1 MYYIYC
7 KFKLKTKGAKAGTRL
22 QSILSICPFWWQIFN
37 WTCFLAL
44 TLISFLRKQEISHPS
59 VVKKSLKTRRRVV
72 IKIVKKDLTEIESAA
87 ATVTVI
93 AGETVT
99 RTVIRTVTEIV
110 TAIGTVT
117 EGGTGIETGSVI
129 VIRIGIV
136 KEIGIVTEIVIVS
149 VIVKG
154 IVTVIVTSTV
164 TGVVTGAVNGI
175 AIVIV
180 IVIVIETVGV
190 RRIAIEIATGIVKGR
205 RRRKGDA
212 TRMRKTTSARKTEMM
227 QRTKRSRQAKT
238 MERKGKERLLRRK
251 WLIIGR
257 ARLIRRR
264 KISPDPAAGECSIDS
279 WGG

>member
-1 MYYIYC
+1 M
-7 KFKLKTKGAKAGTRL
+7 
-22 QSILSICPFWWQIFN
+22 
-37 WTCFLAL
+37 
-44 TLISFLRKQEISHPS
+44 
-59 VVKKSLKTRRRVV
+59 KKSLKTRRRVV

-136 KEIGIVTEIVIVS
+136 KGIGIVTEIVIVS
-149 VIVKG
+149 VIVTG

-164 TGVVTGAVNGI
+164 IGVVTGAVNGI

-180 IVIVIETVGV
+180 IVIETVGV
-190 RRIAIEIATGIVKGR
+190 TRIAIEIATGIVKGR

-212 TRMRKTTSARKTEMM
+212 TRMRKTEMM

-238 MERKGKERLLRRK
+238 MERKGKERLLTRK
-251 WLIIGR
+251 WLIKGT
-257 ARLIRRR
+257 ARLIRRK

>member
-1 MYYIYC
+1 MFSLRFPLLIDRRLKC
-7 KFKLKTKGAKAGTRL
+7 KFKMHKRELRFYLYLNPCITFIVNLNLKQRELKLERGYNRSSACALLVANFQLDRF
-22 QSILSICPFWWQIFN
+22 LSFDFH
-37 WTCFLAL
+37 F
-44 TLISFLRKQEISHPS
+44 SFRKREISHPS
-59 VVKKSLKTRRRVV
+59 VVKKSLKTRRREV

-117 EGGTGIETGSVI
+117 EGETGIETGSVI

-136 KEIGIVTEIVIVS
+136 KGIGIVTEIVIVS
-149 VIVKG
+149 VIVTG

-180 IVIVIETVGV
+180 IVIETVGV
-190 RRIAIEIATGIVKGR
+190 TRIAIEIATGIVKGR

-212 TRMRKTTSARKTEMM
+212 IRMIKTTSARKTEMM
-227 QRTKRSRQAKT
+227 
-238 MERKGKERLLRRK
+238 
-251 WLIIGR
+251 
-257 ARLIRRR
+257 
-264 KISPDPAAGECSIDS
+264 
-279 WGG
+279 

>member
-22 QSILSICPFWWQIFN
+22 QSILSRCPFWWQIFN

-44 TLISFLRKQEISHPS
+44 TLISFFRKQEISHPS

-136 KEIGIVTEIVIVS
+136 KGIGIVTEIVIVS
-149 VIVKG
+149 VIVTG

-164 TGVVTGAVNGI
+164 IGVVTGAVNGI

-180 IVIVIETVGV
+180 IVIETVGV
-190 RRIAIEIATGIVKGR
+190 TRIAIEIATGIVKGR

-212 TRMRKTTSARKTEMM
+212 TRMRKMTSARKTEMM

-238 MERKGKERLLRRK
+238 MERKGKERLLTRK
-251 WLIIGR
+251 WLIKGT
-257 ARLIRRR
+257 ARLIRRK

>member
-1 MYYIYC
+1 MP
-7 KFKLKTKGAKAGTRL
+7 FLLANFQLDRF
-22 QSILSICPFWWQIFN
+22 LSFDFN
-37 WTCFLAL
+37 F
-44 TLISFLRKQEISHPS
+44 FFRKQEISHLS
-59 VVKKSLKTRRRVV
+59 VVKKNLKTRRRVV
-72 IKIVKKDLTEIESAA
+72 IKIVKKDQTEIESAA

-93 AGETVT
+93 AGETVK

-117 EGGTGIETGSVI
+117 EGGTGIEIGSVI

-136 KEIGIVTEIVIVS
+136 KGIGIVTEIVIVS
-149 VIVKG
+149 VIVTG

-190 RRIAIEIATGIVKGR
+190 TRIAIAIEIATGIVKGR

-212 TRMRKTTSARKTEMM
+212 TRMRKTKNARKTEMI
-227 QRTKRSRQAKT
+227 QRTKRSRLAKT
-238 MERKGKERLLRRK
+238 MEGKGKERLLTRK
-251 WLIIGR
+251 WLIKGT

>member
-1 MYYIYC
+1 M
-7 KFKLKTKGAKAGTRL
+7 
-22 QSILSICPFWWQIFN
+22 
-37 WTCFLAL
+37 
-44 TLISFLRKQEISHPS
+44 TLISFFRKQEISHPS

-129 VIRIGIV
+129 VIRIEIV
-136 KEIGIVTEIVIVS
+136 KGIGIVTEIVIVS
-149 VIVKG
+149 VIVTG

-190 RRIAIEIATGIVKGR
+190 TRIAIEIATGIVKGR

-212 TRMRKTTSARKTEMM
+212 TRMRKTTNAAKTEMM

-238 MERKGKERLLRRK
+238 MERKGKERFLTRK
-251 WLIIGR
+251 WLIKGT

-264 KISPDPAAGECSIDS
+264 KISPDPAAGECCIYSL
-279 WGG
+279 GG

>member
-1 MYYIYC
+1 MP
-7 KFKLKTKGAKAGTRL
+7 FLVADFQLDRF
-22 QSILSICPFWWQIFN
+22 LSFDFN
-37 WTCFLAL
+37 F
-44 TLISFLRKQEISHPS
+44 SFRKREISHPS
-59 VVKKSLKTRRRVV
+59 VVKKSLKTKRRVV

-129 VIRIGIV
+129 VIKIGIV

-164 TGVVTGAVNGI
+164 TGVVTGAVNGIGI

-238 MERKGKERLLRRK
+238 MERKGKERLLTRK
-251 WLIIGR
+251 WLIKGT

-264 KISPDPAAGECSIDS
+264 KISPDPAAGEFSIDS

>member
-1 MYYIYC
+1 MP
-7 KFKLKTKGAKAGTRL
+7 FLLANFQLDRF
-22 QSILSICPFWWQIFN
+22 LSFDFN
-37 WTCFLAL
+37 F
-44 TLISFLRKQEISHPS
+44 FFRKQEISHLS
-59 VVKKSLKTRRRVV
+59 VVKKNLKTRRRVV
-72 IKIVKKDLTEIESAA
+72 IKIVKKDQTEIESVA

-93 AGETVT
+93 AGETVK

-117 EGGTGIETGSVI
+117 EGGTGIEIGSVI

-136 KEIGIVTEIVIVS
+136 KGIGIVTEIVIVS
-149 VIVKG
+149 VIVTG

-164 TGVVTGAVNGI
+164 TGVATGAVNGI

-180 IVIVIETVGV
+180 IVIVIVIETVGV
-190 RRIAIEIATGIVKGR
+190 TRIAIAIEIATGIVKGR

-212 TRMRKTTSARKTEMM
+212 TRMRKTKNARKTEMI
-227 QRTKRSRQAKT
+227 QRTKRSRLAKT
-238 MERKGKERLLRRK
+238 MEGKGKERLLTRK
-251 WLIIGR
+251 WLIKGT